1 MKTHPDSVTLI
12 EWQEMA
18 KVVIRK
24 TTYTGFE
31 KGPAILIATF
41 DTLPD
46 ARDHLRWIKRKKPEG
61 AHV

>member
-1 MKTHPDSVTLI
+1 MKTHPSSVTMI
-12 EWQEMA
+12 EWHEMA

-31 KGPAILIATF
+31 KGPAILVATF
-41 DTLPD
+41 DRLPD
-46 ARDHLRWIKRKKPEG
+46 AREHLRWIKRKKPEG